1 MGGAARV
8 KAHELRKKGKAALL
22 KQLEDFKKELAELRV
37 AKVTGG
43 APAKLS
49 KM

>member
-1 MGGAARV
+1 MGKV
-8 KAHELRKKGKAALL
+8 KAHELRKQSLD
-22 KQLEDFKKELAELRV
+22 QLEGELTRLKTDLQKLRV

-43 APAKLS
+43 ATSQLS